1 MRCSS
6 SYLPTIYAIL
16 VGSKGFFLLNIIL
29 YTIQINMRRLLF
41 TLPLIL
47 LAACN
52 ADKSDY
58 DASGVFEA
66 TEVILSAQ
74 TQGEMIQMNYEEG
87 DTVSK
92 GCALAVVD
100 TMQLSLQRR
109 QLVAGLTALGS
120 QHYNVARQVA
130 DLKQQLATQRRE
142 RERFARLVSENA
154 GNRKQ
159 VDDIDAQISLLERQI
174 AARTETLDNTNRS
187 LTNEAQGVEAQIAQ
201 LDDQLRRAHVV
212 SPISGTVL
220 SKYAEAGELATPGT
234 KLYKLADLS
243 HVYLRAYVTA
253 PQLTKIKIGQKV
265 RIYAD
270 QGKQD
275 RKAYEGRVSWI
286 AQEAEFTPKTIQTR
300 DERANL
306 VYAVKIAV
314 PNDGLIK
321 LGMYGECKFL

>member
-1 MRCSS
+1 M
-6 SYLPTIYAIL
+6 
-16 VGSKGFFLLNIIL
+16 
-29 YTIQINMRRLLF
+29 NMRRLLF

-47 LAACN
+47 LTACN

-66 TEVILSAQ
+66 TEVVLSAQ
-74 TQGEMIQMNYEEG
+74 TQGELTQMNYEEG

-92 GCALAVVD
+92 GSTLAVVD

-109 QLVAGLTALGS
+109 QLVAGLTSLGAK
-120 QHYNVARQVA
+120 HYNVARQVA
-130 DLKQQLATQRRE
+130 DLKQQLATQRKE
-142 RERFARLVSENA
+142 RERFARLVSEKA

-159 VDDIDAQISLLERQI
+159 VDDIDAQILLLERQI

-187 LTNEAQGVEAQIAQ
+187 LTSEAQGVEAQIAQ

-212 SPISGTVL
+212 SPIGGTIL
-220 SKYAEAGELATPGT
+220 SKYAEAGELATSGT
-234 KLYKLADLS
+234 QLYKLADLNR
-243 HVYLRAYVTA
+243 VYLRAYVTA

-270 QGKQD
+270 QGAQG

-314 PNDGLIK
+314 HNDGLIK